1 MAENP
6 IQISDTVMITAI
18 IVGGVVTVLFYVLM
32 GFAFYY
38 MAKSRHKRAYEEG
51 RLAGAVEA
59 YNKFNKESKPA
70 TDKFENVILG

>member
-18 IVGGVVTVLFYVLM
+18 VVGGVVTVLFYALV

-51 RLAGAVEA
+51 RLAGAVDA
-59 YNKFNKESKPA
+59 FNKFNKESKPA
-70 TDKFENVILG
+70 KDLNEKVILG